1 MGLTLTTRDFPDDP
15 VVKNPP
21 SNAEDEGL
29 IPGWGTKIPHLVEQL
44 SLCSTT
50 TEAHS
55 LWSLQATPRES
66 VCRNERSHVTGMILH
81 VQLGPSAAKSI
92 N

>member
-1 MGLTLTTRDFPDDP
+1 MGLTLTTRDFPGGP

-29 IPGWGTKIPHLVEQL
+29 IPGQGTKIPHTVEQL
-44 SLCSTT
+44 SPCSAI

-55 LWSLQATPRES
+55 FWSPQATTRES
-66 VCRNERSHVTGMILH
+66 MRHNERSHITGMILH
-81 VQLGPSAAKSI
+81 AQLRPSAAK
-92 N
+92 